1 MPLSSIRKEF
11 DKAEREG
18 RIAGLKKGKRKTML
32 DLLAYRFG
40 AHPAALEERI
50 LGTRR
55 KLPRDM
61 VELLVCAQLDDL
73 RKVLDR

>member
-1 MPLSSIRKEF
+1 MSSIQKEF

-18 RIAGLKKGKRKTML
+18 RIAGLKKGKWKTML

-40 AHPAALEERI
+40 ALPAALEERI

-61 VELLVCAQLDDL
+61 VELLVGAQLDDL
-73 RKVLDR
+73 RKALDR

>member
-1 MPLSSIRKEF
+1 
-11 DKAEREG
+11 
-18 RIAGLKKGKRKTML
+18 ML